1 MSLLVLI
8 DYTSRVISK
17 PAKPKTPISCAVNC
31 TAHRRLCLHF
41 TDCTIPLVHK
51 FENCTLLA
59 FFHELKCSFESDLN
73 FRNTDFCTTC
83 LNYVVDVLHLYTV
96 YQTLYTALGKIVVPL
111 AVCMSVCHFLDV
123 HAKGR
128 SVGSICQCSHYE
140 NTPM

>member
-17 PAKPKTPISCAVNC
+17 PAKHKTPIICAVNC
-31 TAHRRLCLHF
+31 TADRAF
-41 TDCTIPLVHK
+41 VCTSRTVLFLLFINSK
-51 FENCTLLA
+51 ICTLLA

-73 FRNTDFCTTC
+73 VRKTGFCMTC

-96 YQTLYTALGKIVVPL
+96 YQTLYTAPGKIIVPL
-111 AVCMSVCHFLDV
+111 AVCMPVCHFLYV

-128 SVGSICQCSHYE
+128 SAGSICHV
-140 NTPM
+140 